1 LSKTLLFGGSFD
13 PLHCGH
19 LIVSRYVAEHLQA
32 ERVILIPA
40 RRPPHKSGQSLT
52 PGGHR
57 LEMCRRAVADDTL
70 FEVSDWELAQSGPS
84 YTLLTVQH
92 FREVLPPATQ
102 LYWLVGMDSLLELG
116 SWYHVAELVQCCAI
130 VTAARP
136 GYEDPDLSALVGP
149 LSTQQVATLRA
160 NIVTSPLI
168 GISATDVRARVSS
181 GHSIRWLV
189 PDPVAAYIND
199 AGLYRAAT

>member
-1 LSKTLLFGGSFD
+1 LSKILLFGGSFD

-52 PGGHR
+52 PGEHR
-57 LEMCRRAVADDTL
+57 LEMCRRAVANDTL
-70 FEVSDWELAQSGPS
+70 FAVSDWELAQTGPS

-116 SWYHVAELVQCCAI
+116 SWYHVVELIQSCTI

-136 GYEDPDLSALVGP
+136 GYEDPNLSTLVGP

-160 NIVTSPLI
+160 NIITSPLI
-168 GISATDVRARVSS
+168 DISATDVRARVSA
-181 GHSIRWLV
+181 GRDIRWLV
-189 PDPVAAYIND
+189 PDPVAAYIDD
-199 AGLYRAAT
+199 AELYRAT

>member
-1 LSKTLLFGGSFD
+1 MSKILLFGGSFD

-52 PGGHR
+52 PGEHR
-57 LEMCRRAVADDTL
+57 LEMCRRAVANDTL
-70 FEVSDWELAQSGPS
+70 FAVSDWELAQTGPS

-116 SWYHVAELVQCCAI
+116 SWYHVAELIQSCTI

-136 GYEDPDLSALVGP
+136 GYEDPNLSTLVGP

-168 GISATDVRARVSS
+168 DISATDVRARVSA
-181 GHSIRWLV
+181 GRDIRWLV
-189 PDPVAAYIND
+189 PDPVAAYIDD
-199 AGLYRAAT
+199 AELYRAAT